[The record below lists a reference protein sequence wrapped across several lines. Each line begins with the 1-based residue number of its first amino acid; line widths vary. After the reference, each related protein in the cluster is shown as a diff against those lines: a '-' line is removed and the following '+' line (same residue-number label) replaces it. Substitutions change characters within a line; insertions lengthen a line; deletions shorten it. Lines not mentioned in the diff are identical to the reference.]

1 MELIPD
7 VPMTTVNEDQSFLTS
22 LSKIDHVADPNMTI
36 TFDQA
41 NNHATTQKI
50 SALQERVAKLEERVF
65 ELRCQNEKLDSYNKE
80 LTTDK
85 NE

>member
-1 MELIPD
+1 MELSPD
-7 VPMTTVNEDQSFLTS
+7 VPVTTLNDDQSFLTS
-22 LSKIDHVADPNMTI
+22 LSKIDHVTDPNMTI
-36 TFDQA
+36 TLDEA
-41 NNHATTQKI
+41 NNHAAAQII
-50 SALQERVAKLEERVF
+50 SALQDRVAKLEERVF